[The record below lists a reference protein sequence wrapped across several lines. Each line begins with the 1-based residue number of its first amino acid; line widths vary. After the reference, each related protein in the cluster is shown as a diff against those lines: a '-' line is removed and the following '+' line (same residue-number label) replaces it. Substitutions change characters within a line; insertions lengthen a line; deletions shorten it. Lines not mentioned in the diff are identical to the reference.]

1 MHKNYHKRYFIAQVA
16 AEAHLMM
23 PLSTMYEKS
32 VLSVHANEMHQNSFS
47 LDDFTVAA
55 VAIFFRTQTDTTI
68 ADGRN
73 NLSRWTQL

>member
-47 LDDFTVAA
+47 LDNFIVS
-55 VAIFFRTQTDTTI
+55 VVSKVSTTI
-68 ADGRN
+68 TPARI
-73 NLSRWTQL
+73 